1 MILYIHLLQTNIN
14 LYSNMHNPTVH
25 IDKLKVTFAQSS
37 TLLSAQPSPPN
48 SYPSWAQTTTSTT
61 PSMTT
66 PWKTLNYC
74 WSGQNKK
81 PLPNCST
88 SAEVVAV
95 HKRTLWYI
103 CRYECWL
110 RSVVILQNCCDCPYL
125 CNTVTLNRILNY
137 FIHGW
142 FNHFH
147 AAKVSGVCHAPT
159 LHFTTV
165 LKLLSVCM

>member
-1 MILYIHLLQTNIN
+1 MHDTYVQLQCSTVILYNIHLLQVQTSSICILTCITCNCRIVYTPA
-14 LYSNMHNPTVH
+14 LSFTEYMHNPTVH
-25 IDKLKVTFAQSS
+25 IDELKVTFAQSS

-48 SYPSWAQTTTSTT
+48 SHPSWAQTTTSTT

-81 PLPNCST
+81 PLPNYST

-103 CRYECWL
+103 RRYECWL
-110 RSVVILQNCCDCPYL
+110 RSVVISQSCCDGPYL
-125 CNTVTLNRILNY
+125 CNMHHMLPN
-137 FIHGW
+137 
-142 FNHFH
+142 
-147 AAKVSGVCHAPT
+147 
-159 LHFTTV
+159 V
-165 LKLLSVCM
+165 L